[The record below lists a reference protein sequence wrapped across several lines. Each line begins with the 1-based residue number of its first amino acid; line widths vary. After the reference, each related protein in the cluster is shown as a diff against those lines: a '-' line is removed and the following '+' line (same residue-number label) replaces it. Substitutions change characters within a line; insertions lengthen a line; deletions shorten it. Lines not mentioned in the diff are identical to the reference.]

1 MARLK
6 DQNLVSGA
14 PKKSLGLSERAS
26 AEWDRLL
33 AEFAEAGIQVTVAH
47 RALLTLAATTAADIR
62 REWEAIVQ
70 NGEYQMVVG
79 KGMVQHPA
87 VKRMDA
93 LRKDYIK
100 ILSMLGLRSGVVG
113 GKTDETLEDV
123 LNG

>member
-14 PKKSLGLSERAS
+14 PKKSIGLSERAS

-33 AEFAEAGIQVTVAH
+33 AEFAEAGIQVTAAH

-62 REWEAIVQ
+62 REWEAIVRD
-70 NGEYQMVVG
+70 GEYQMTP
-79 KGMVQHPA
+79 KGMTQHPA
-87 VKRMDA
+87 VKRMDN

-100 ILSMLGLRSGVVG
+100 ILSMLGLRAGVAG